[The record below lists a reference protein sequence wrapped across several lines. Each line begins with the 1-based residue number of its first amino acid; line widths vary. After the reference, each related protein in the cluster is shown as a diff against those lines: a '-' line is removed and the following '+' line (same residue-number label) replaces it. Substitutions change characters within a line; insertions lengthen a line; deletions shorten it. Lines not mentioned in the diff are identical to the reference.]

1 MIYAYQSLLEI
12 SEKTSKWHGQNTGSF
27 WIDFK
32 SIPTNTTVAENL
44 ALFHVIIYVILE
56 KNI

>member
-12 SEKTSKWHGQNTGSF
+12 SEKTSKWHGSF